1 MDFKALKPGK
11 LYKTDEAGNL
21 VEAEVPQQENLQPV
35 AEDDLPPDMRASAK
49 DAQKKIEDINDN
61 LKKIA
66 DNIQQPAKLPEPD
79 LVIPEQEKMK
89 FLKAVVANKPYKKTF
104 DIFGGS
110 IKVTFKT
117 LSTAELDAVSEA
129 VVIQSGRVPYSSMMA
144 LAGAHMRF
152 CLASSL
158 CELEFHGEEG
168 ISLKG
173 FPAIADMYPTVP
185 KKESFYVKDSAGNMQ
200 KKEASVY
207 GSPGQKVLWA
217 ATDKFAEI
225 STVLYNVLFEKYQ
238 RFDAE
243 VLQMTKETSDPDFF
257 PNGAGGPS

>member
-1 MDFKALKPGK
+1 MSFKALKPGK

-21 VEAEVPQQENLQPV
+21 VEADVATENLQPV
-35 AEDDLPPDMRASAK
+35 AEDDLPPDMRPSAK
-49 DAQKKIEDINDN
+49 EAQQKIEDISDN

-66 DNIQQPAKLPEPD
+66 DNLQQPATPPEPE
-79 LVIPEQEKMK
+79 LMIPEQEKMK

-110 IKVTFKT
+110 IKATFKT
-117 LSTAELDAVSEA
+117 LATAELDAVSEA
-129 VVIQSGRVPYSSMMA
+129 IVIQSGRVPYSSMMA
-144 LAGAHMRF
+144 MAGAHMRF

-158 CELEFHGEEG
+158 CELEFHGDEG
-168 ISLKG
+168 ISLKSYQ
-173 FPAIADMYPTVP
+173 PISDMYPSVP

-207 GSPGQKVLWA
+207 GSPGQKVIWA
-217 ATDKFAEI
+217 ATDKFADI

-243 VLQMTKETSDPDFF
+243 VLQMTKETADPDFF
-257 PNGAGGPS
+257 LNGAGGPS

>member
-1 MDFKALKPGK
+1 MDFKALKPGQ
-11 LYKTDEAGNL
+11 LYKTDEAGNP
-21 VEAEVPQQENLQPV
+21 VEADVPQENLQPV
-35 AEDDLPPDMRASAK
+35 AEDDLPPDMRMSAK
-49 DAQKKIEDINDN
+49 EAQKKIDAIGEN
-61 LKKIA
+61 LQKLA
-66 DNIQQPAKLPEPD
+66 DNIQNPAKLPEPD
-79 LVIPEQEKMK
+79 LAISDSEKIK

-104 DIFGGS
+104 DTFGGS
-110 IKVTFKT
+110 VKITFKT
-117 LSTAELDAVSEA
+117 LSTCELDAVSEA
-129 VVIQSGRVPYSSMMA
+129 IVIQSGRVPYSSMMA
-144 LAGAHMRF
+144 IAGAHMRF
-152 CLASSL
+152 CLASAL

-168 ISLKG
+168 ISLKS
-173 FPAIADMYPTVP
+173 FPTVTDMYPTAP

-238 RFDAE
+238 KFDAE

-257 PNGAGGPS
+257 PNGADGPS

>member
-21 VEAEVPQQENLQPV
+21 VEADVTPDNLQPV
-35 AEDDLPPDMRASAK
+35 AEDDLPPDMRPSVK
-49 DAQKKIEDINDN
+49 EAQQKIEDISDN

-66 DNIQQPAKLPEPD
+66 DNLQQPGALPEPE
-79 LVIPEQEKMK
+79 LVIPEQEKIK
-89 FLKAVVANKPYKKTF
+89 FLKAVVANKEYKKTF
-104 DIFGGS
+104 DLFGGN

-117 LSTAELDAVSEA
+117 LSTSELDAVSEA
-129 VVIQSGRVPYSSMMA
+129 IVIQSGRVPYSSMMA

-158 CELEFHGEEG
+158 CELEFHKDEG

-173 FPAIADMYPTVP
+173 YLSVSEMYPSAP
-185 KKESFYVKDSAGNMQ
+185 KKESFYVKDSAGNIQ
-200 KKEASVY
+200 KKEALVY
-207 GSPGQKVLWA
+207 GSPGQKVIWA
-217 ATDKFAEI
+217 ATDKFADI
-225 STVLYNVLFEKYQ
+225 NTMLYNVLFEKYQ

-243 VLQMTKETSDPDFF
+243 VLQMTKETADPNFF
-257 PNGAGGPS
+257 LNGGGGPS

>member
-1 MDFKALKPGK
+1 MSFKALKPGK

-21 VEAEVPQQENLQPV
+21 VEADVATENLQPV
-35 AEDDLPPDMRASAK
+35 AEDDLPPDMRPSAK
-49 DAQKKIEDINDN
+49 EAQQKIEDINDN

-66 DNIQQPAKLPEPD
+66 DNLQQPATPPEPE
-79 LVIPEQEKMK
+79 LMIPEQEKMK

-104 DIFGGS
+104 DIFGGN

-129 VVIQSGRVPYSSMMA
+129 IVIQSGRVPYSSMMA
-144 LAGAHMRF
+144 MAGAHMRF

-158 CELEFHGEEG
+158 CELEFHGDEG
-168 ISLKG
+168 ISLKSYQSVS
-173 FPAIADMYPTVP
+173 DMYPSVP
-185 KKESFYVKDSAGNMQ
+185 KKESFYVKDSSGNMQ

-207 GSPGQKVLWA
+207 GSPGQKVIWA
-217 ATDKFAEI
+217 ATDKFADI

-243 VLQMTKETSDPDFF
+243 ILQMTKETADPNFF
-257 PNGAGGPS
+257 LNGAGGPS